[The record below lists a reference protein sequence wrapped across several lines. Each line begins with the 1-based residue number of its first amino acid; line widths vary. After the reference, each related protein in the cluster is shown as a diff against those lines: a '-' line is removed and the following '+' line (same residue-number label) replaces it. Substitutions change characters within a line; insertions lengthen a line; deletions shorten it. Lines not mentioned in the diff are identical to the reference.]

1 MFDELG
7 FVDVFRRL
15 DPRPDRYTWW
25 SNRGQAWANNVG
37 WRIDYQIATPGIA
50 AKAKAAAI
58 YTNRRFSDHAP
69 LLIDYDFDL
78 DEEPYAL
85 RAARPLAGK
94 TPSTVSDMLRVTD
107 LVLAR
112 GTKRLLDGANL
123 TVHAGHKVG
132 LVGPNGCG
140 KSSFFALILGEA
152 HQDAGNVEFPPSW
165 TIAHVAQE
173 TLADNDAGDRIR
185 RGRRP

>member
-1 MFDELG
+1 
-7 FVDVFRRL
+7 
-15 DPRPDRYTWW
+15 
-25 SNRGQAWANNVG
+25 
-37 WRIDYQIATPGIA
+37 
-50 AKAKAAAI
+50 
-58 YTNRRFSDHAP
+58 
-69 LLIDYDFDL
+69 
-78 DEEPYAL
+78 
-85 RAARPLAGK
+85 
-94 TPSTVSDMLRVTD
+94 MLRVTD

-140 KSSFFALILGEA
+140 KSSLFALILRRA

-173 TLADNDAGDRIR
+173 TPAIDDAGDRVRRWTATASCAQIERALAAAETAAATDPAGQGEALAHLHHRYDEVGGYSARARAATLLVGPRLPRVDATAIR
-185 RGRRP
+185 SRDSPAAGGCGSISRRR